1 MVRSA
6 SRLVLAGVLVFSGA
20 SAATAQSHSDQQAAV
35 QTIAAVGQHVWTDLA
50 RVDNAGQTL
59 YIAGWGFECS
69 SGSQGA
75 VSVVLDG
82 IELATP
88 FVVRIERWDVRLWA
102 ITNNVCDF
110 AHTPAYSGINVFIDA
125 RSLAPGLHTATLKIS
140 NDAGVSTVSPK
151 SMAFVMPSK

>member
-6 SRLVLAGVLVFSGA
+6 SQLVLASVLLFSGA
-20 SAATAQSHSDQQAAV
+20 SAATAQTHSDQQAAV
-35 QTIAAVGQHVWTDLA
+35 ETIAAVGQHVWADLA
-50 RVDNAGQTL
+50 RLDNAGRTL

-69 SGSQGA
+69 SGSPGT

-88 FVVRIERWDVRLWA
+88 FVFRTERWDVRLWA
-102 ITNNVCDF
+102 ITNKVCDF

-125 RSLAPGLHTATLKIS
+125 PSLAPGLHTVTLKIG

-151 SMAFVMPSK
+151 SIAFVMPSK